1 MHAAFREGF
10 RSPGGMAC
18 GIGAAGGVL
27 LWLSWWMGRD
37 SGIGVFGGLISVLGL
52 SITAFTGRIVW
63 ELRTQHV
70 QHVMMR
76 DSFERLE
83 ELGNE
88 VRAHLVEKDLEGA
101 RKTLGTVLG
110 SLERL
115 SRHVT
120 VIENEQQLLED
131 LREALRADRRS
142 FPRKAFDLLPQ
153 IDRCV
158 EILRAMLLEL
168 ESGGRR

>member
-1 MHAAFREGF
+1 MHAAFRDGI

-18 GIGAAGGVL
+18 EIGIAGGVL
-27 LWLSWWMGRD
+27 LWLFWWIGRD
-37 SGIGVFGGLISVLGL
+37 SGVGVFGGLISILGL
-52 SITAFTGRIVW
+52 SITVFTAEIVW

-70 QHVMMR
+70 RHVMMR

-101 RKTLGTVLG
+101 RKSLGTILG

-115 SRHVT
+115 SRHVK
-120 VIENEQQLLED
+120 VIEDDQQLLED

-142 FPRKAFDLLPQ
+142 FPRKAFSLLPQ